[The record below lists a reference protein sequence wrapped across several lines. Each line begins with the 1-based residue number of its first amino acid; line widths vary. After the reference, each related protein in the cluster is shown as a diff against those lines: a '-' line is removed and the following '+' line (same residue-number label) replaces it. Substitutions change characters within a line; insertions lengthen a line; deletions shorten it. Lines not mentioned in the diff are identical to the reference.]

1 MNFQGLKKIETAD
14 KYLDFAHGKAKKA
27 VANQRQGTKGTR
39 LEKSRKL
46 EMTRLDNISKSLKT
60 SLGRIIVSYPS
71 LDDLPEFYIELIK
84 CYFPL
89 KDLKRS
95 LGAINW
101 VIDNTSTFTARYRGK
116 MKRCNEIGL
125 ISSFRREYFGRIT
138 SMVKQIGK
146 DLLLLE
152 KARLTLKGFPSVKQK
167 LFTVAIAGFPN
178 VGKST
183 LMKKLTKSDS
193 GIAPYAFTTKGLKV
207 GYFEYNHQ
215 KIQLIDTPGT
225 LNREKQNPIETMAH
239 LAMKYCADTIVY
251 IFDLTETYPLEQQK
265 ELYRRVK
272 RIGKPMIVYLSKTD
286 VNEFEKKDKYISKYQ
301 ASNDHKEVK
310 KQIISLRKSL

>member
-1 MNFQGLKKIETAD
+1 MNFQGLRKIDTASQYMD
-14 KYLDFAHGKAKKA
+14 LAYLRAKKA
-27 VANQRQGTKGTR
+27 VANQRGSTKGTR

-46 EMTRLDNISKSLKT
+46 EMARLDSIAKSLKT
-60 SLGRIIVSYPS
+60 SLGAIIVSYPS

-84 CYFPL
+84 CYYPL

-101 VIDNTSTFTARYRGK
+101 VIDNTAKFTGRYRAK
-116 MKRCNEIGL
+116 IKRCNEMSLIG
-125 ISSFRREYFGRIT
+125 SFRREYFGRVS
-138 SMVKQIGK
+138 SMLKQIGK
-146 DLLLLE
+146 DLILLE

-178 VGKST
+178 VGKTT
-183 LMKKLTKSDS
+183 LMKKLTKSSS

-207 GYFEYNHQ
+207 GYFEHNHQ

-239 LAMKYCADTIVY
+239 LAMKYCAATIIY
-251 IFDLTETYPLEQQK
+251 IFDLTESYPIEDQK
-265 ELYRRVK
+265 ELYRRIK
-272 RIGKPMIVYLSKTD
+272 KLGKPMIVYFSKTD
-286 VNEFEKKDKYISKYQ
+286 VNDFDLAPYENYLPYTESDL
-301 ASNDHKEVK
+301 VK